1 MFNEITLLLLL
12 IGAVIGGLI
21 GYSRWSLRGESNLRM
36 PERTF
41 PNEWRRILQEKVEF
55 YNRLPSSNKT
65 DFEKRVHVFL
75 LNVQV
80 TGVDTEITHTD
91 RILVAAGA
99 IIPIFGFDN
108 WHYSNLKEVQI
119 HPNKFVIPT
128 TDTMASGLVGWGAME
143 GKMMLSRKAI
153 EHGFYDQSD
162 NKNVVIH
169 EFIHVL
175 DKQDGEMDG
184 VIEQVMNE
192 IDIMPWLQIINMK
205 MQEIGKGQ
213 STIRDYGVTNKAE
226 FLAVVSEFFFEN
238 PERMKTE
245 HPALY
250 NALNSFFNP
259 RDHKMKIQNRFK
271 SRRRKK

>member
-21 GYSRWSLRGESNLRM
+21 GYSRWSLRGEPNLRM

-259 RDHKMKIQNRFK
+259 RDRKMKIQNRFK

>member
-99 IIPIFGFDN
+99 IIPI

-143 GKMMLSRKAI
+143 GKMMLLRKAI

-259 RDHKMKIQNRFK
+259 RDRKMKIQNRFK

>member
-259 RDHKMKIQNRFK
+259 RDRKMKIQNRFK